1 MSDRI
6 KKKFIDP
13 AIFDEIDGKIDA
25 QKSRIDSIL
34 DLSTT
39 DFDSFKEV
47 YDAMIAIDT
56 DNDSNLAAEIQNR
69 ISEDVA
75 TRISSGLNADG
86 SYKTPDLGTVNY
98 IGAAD
103 SLHKA
108 TLDLDYWMDSEFTLV
123 KAGAGLYSNGA
134 FPPVP
139 QDANFIGSSTS
150 LFSAIVDLDSNVASS
165 ISSLEGELEYKESDL
180 AVSVFADEA
189 PAQADRIKGWK
200 YRKTS
205 ETQAVEGGRKINWY
219 FLNDNADHDPIFPP
233 SELGFQKNMTIGQLK
248 AGQFSFSGIFE
259 EMPDGEFFVQ
269 VYTKPRA
276 GDTGWYHSKSTYY
289 LNAKS
294 DGIEGKRKL
303 FYIENVPTSNPEEL
317 EMHEI
322 AFGNHAYHNGTVTQD
337 VLDTDEI
344 KLVSLSTNSIAPVGV
359 EMYVDRVILSVGS
372 HSYDKRLTSTAHD
385 SIDSIL
391 MSHSALE
398 QMVHTEEMARISSDE
413 AMKAG
418 AGLESDGSVSF
429 SGTNYID
436 SSASLRQA
444 SELLDAQMQGLEN
457 VVGDNKTNIEGQV
470 LVERQR
476 IDAILSS
483 ASADLDSFA
492 EVVNYINQ
500 IDTQNDVAFNTFVTN
515 LDLFVDN
522 NTTPGQ
528 EGSWEKFVQD
538 YLGGYDFVNDMPSD
552 PTQGNLVGAL
562 LALKGLIDSVDS
574 GQGANVSA
582 VQAELDL
589 TQQTLGIDAD
599 GDTASLAAASDDSN
613 LFQGQTTM
621 LDCLVELDAQV
632 SSLFGDF
639 ETNLNNEIANR
650 QQAVSDEEAARIAG
664 DAALQSNLDTE
675 EAARIAADSA
685 EQTARIAADADLLS
699 KIGQV
704 RDNARKESFTGIST
718 GQFVLGNHVI
728 ENTLTVVV
736 GRVVAHE
743 GVDYTV
749 DYSTA
754 TVTFIGSM
762 ASGGDEEV
770 TASDTIYVS
779 YDKKVNL

>member
-13 AIFDEIDGKIDA
+13 AIFTEIDDKIDA

-34 DLSTT
+34 ELSSE

-47 YDAMIAIDT
+47 YDQMLSIDST
-56 DNDSNLAAEIQNR
+56 NDDNLAAEIQNR
-69 ISEDVA
+69 ISQDAA
-75 TRISSGLNADG
+75 TRSGSGLNADG
-86 SYKTPDLGTVNY
+86 SYKTPALGTVTY

-108 TLDLDYWMDSEFTLV
+108 TLDLDYHMDSEFTLV
-123 KAGAGLYSNGA
+123 KAGAGLYSNGT

-165 ISSLEGELEYKESDL
+165 ISNLEGELEYKESDL
-180 AVSVFADEA
+180 ALSVFADEA

-233 SELGFQKNMTIGQLK
+233 SELGFQKNMTIGELK

-289 LNAKS
+289 VNAKS

-322 AFGNHAYHNGTVTQD
+322 AFGDHSYHGGTQVQD

-344 KLVSLSTNSIAPVGV
+344 KLVSLSTNSVAPIGV

-398 QMVHTEEMARISSDE
+398 QMVHVEEMARVSSDE
-413 AMKAG
+413 AMKSG
-418 AGLESDGSVSF
+418 AGLESDGSVQF
-429 SGTNYID
+429 LGTNYID
-436 SSASLRQA
+436 SSSSLKDASL
-444 SELLDAQMQGLEN
+444 LLDTQLK
-457 VVGDNKTNIEGQV
+457 DNDTALQGQV

-476 IDAILSS
+476 IDAILASS
-483 ASADLDSFA
+483 QADLDSFA
-492 EVVNYINQ
+492 EVVNFVNN
-500 IDTQNDVAFNTFVTN
+500 IDTQNDQAFNAFVTDVALL
-515 LDLFVDN
+515 LDNDG
-522 NTTPGQ
+522 TPGQ
-528 EGSWEKFVQD
+528 QGSWEKFVED
-538 YLGGYDFVNDMPSD
+538 FLGGYDFVNDVPTDPS
-552 PTQGNLVGAL
+552 QGNLVGAL
-562 LALKGLIDSVDS
+562 LALKDFIDQVDS
-574 GQGANVSA
+574 GQGANVTALQS
-582 VQAELDL
+582 ELDQ
-589 TQQTLGIDAD
+589 TQSTLGVDAD
-599 GDTASLAAASDDSN
+599 GGSSSIVAASASSSN
-613 LFQGQTTM
+613 FQGQSTF
-621 LDCLVELDAQV
+621 LGAISELDNQV
-632 SSLFGDF
+632 ASQLSSLSSD
-639 ETNLNNEIANR
+639 IAQEVADR
-650 QQAVSDEEAARIAG
+650 VAG
-664 DAALQSNLDTE
+664 DSTLDAKIDQE
-675 EAARIAADSA
+675 ISDR
-685 EQTARIAADADLLS
+685 QTAISNEETARQTAISNEETARADADADILAKL
-699 KIGQV
+699 GQV
-704 RDNARKESFTGIST
+704 RDNARKESFTGISN
-718 GQFVLGNHVI
+718 GVVGLGNHVI
-728 ENTLTVVV
+728 ENTVTVVV

-743 GVDYTV
+743 NVDYTV
-749 DYSTA
+749 DYTQA
-754 TVTFIGSM
+754 TITFIGSM
-762 ASGGDEEV
+762 AAGGAEEV
-770 TASDTIYVS
+770 TSSDTIYVS
-779 YDKKVNL
+779 YDKKVIL